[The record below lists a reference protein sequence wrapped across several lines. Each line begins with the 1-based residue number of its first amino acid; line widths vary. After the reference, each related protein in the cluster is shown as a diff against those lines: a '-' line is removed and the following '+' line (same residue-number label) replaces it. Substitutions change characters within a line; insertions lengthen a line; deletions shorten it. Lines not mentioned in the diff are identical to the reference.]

1 MIINIIWIQS
11 PKPYNFESNAI
22 IHVLSKYPKDQV
34 IVPKLSFANLHKRLY
49 RLKWYITASFL
60 NSFFRHLHMI
70 SLFVL
75 QKLSFFEGAK
85 WNTCRKKIWF
95 LEIRRR
101 RIQSCSLE
109 IGVRRITK
117 KIKNSFCRRF
127 LDPSTTYK
135 SKWNDCRRKGHIKSR
150 PQTWKKAI
158 LTLATA

>member
-1 MIINIIWIQS
+1 MIFYFLSWYL
-11 PKPYNFESNAI
+11 YNRANDNNHNLKFNRRYTFESNAI
-22 IHVLSKYPKDQV
+22 IYVLSKYPKDQV
-34 IVPKLSFANLHKRLY
+34 IVPKLSFANLHKGLY

-95 LEIRRR
+95 WEIRRR

-109 IGVRRITK
+109 IGVRHITK
-117 KIKNSFCRRF
+117 K
-127 LDPSTTYK
+127 D
-135 SKWNDCRRKGHIKSR
+135 
-150 PQTWKKAI
+150 
-158 LTLATA
+158 